1 MSYFNAAW
9 KEIEEKAKKYKGER
23 IESIYFGGGTPTAV
37 NESYTVKTLELIKEL
52 FEVDENAE
60 ITIEANPKTFDEEK
74 LRALKNAG
82 FNRISIGVQSFFDDD
97 LKKLGRI
104 HDGDTAVKSVKEAKR
119 YFDNVSIDLMLGL
132 EGQTKQKVKE
142 NLDIAIN
149 LGVSHISAYMLII
162 EDGTALKSLV
172 DEGKYLPLS
181 DDDSAE
187 IYDYANNYLAKNGYY
202 RYEVSNFA
210 KDRSM
215 SKHNMGYWQMKN
227 YVGIGLSAHS
237 LVGMRRFYN
246 TSSLDEYIEDP
257 TNELLEE
264 NLSEKDLEEE
274 YVMLS
279 LRTKQGVDLIDYQN
293 RFNKNFLIEKKET
306 LERLK
311 NFFDISQN
319 SLSIKDEYFSVGS
332 MLTAELSD

>member
-37 NESYTVKTLELIKEL
+37 SESYIVKTLELIKEL

-74 LRALKNAG
+74 LCALKKVG
-82 FNRISIGVQSFFDDD
+82 FNRISIGVQSFFDED

-162 EDGTALKSLV
+162 EDGTILKNLV

-187 IYDYANNYLAKNGYY
+187 IYDYANNYLAENGYY

-210 KDRSM
+210 IDRSM

-237 LVGMRRFYN
+237 LVRMRRFYN

-257 TNELLEE
+257 TNELSEE
-264 NLSEKDLEEE
+264 NLSEKDFEEE

-279 LRTKQGVDLIDYQN
+279 LRTKQGIDLIDYKD
-293 RFNKNFLIEKKET
+293 RFNKNFLTEKKET

-332 MLTAELSD
+332 LLTAELLD